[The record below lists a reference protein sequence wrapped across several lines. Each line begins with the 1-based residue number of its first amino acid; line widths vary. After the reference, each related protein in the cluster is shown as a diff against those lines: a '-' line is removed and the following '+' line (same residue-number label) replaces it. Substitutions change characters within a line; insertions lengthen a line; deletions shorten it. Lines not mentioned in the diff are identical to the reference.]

1 MQNTPSTFIPARP
14 STLAKAFWGWYFERI
29 IRKTFHSVQVAGLEN
44 VRRDV
49 PVLFACT
56 HGSWWDAALTIV
68 LSLRILH
75 LDAIGMMEYK
85 QLSRYRFFSRI
96 GMFSVIRENPRS
108 ALASLRY
115 AASTLTRTSCALWM
129 FPQGTLVHQE
139 ERPILCE
146 PGIAI
151 LASMVPN
158 AVVIPVAIRYEVLR
172 EQGGVLW
179 LRFGRAIESAEREAM
194 SIEDVRGIVAEQM
207 QAVAN
212 IVRTDAMSENAT
224 EYDTVLKGKRSMEKK
239 YDSMRF

>member
-14 STLAKAFWGWYFERI
+14 SALAKAFWGWYFERT
-29 IRKTFHSVQVAGLEN
+29 IRKTFHRVQIVGLEN

-68 LSLRILH
+68 LSLRVLH

-115 AASTLTRTSCALWM
+115 AANTLTSTSCALWM
-129 FPQGTLVHQE
+129 FPQGTLLHQE
-139 ERPILCE
+139 VRPIDCE

-158 AVVIPVAIRYEVLR
+158 AVVIPVAVRYEMLR
-172 EQGGVLW
+172 EQGGVVW
-179 LRFGRAIESAEREAM
+179 LRFGRAIEPEEREAM
-194 SIEDVRGIVAEQM
+194 SIQDVRSLIAQRLQDE
-207 QAVAN
+207 AD
-212 IVRTDAMSENAT
+212 IVRADAISEDAT
-224 EYDTVLKGKRSMEKK
+224 NYHTVLQGKRSMEKK
-239 YDSMRF
+239 YDSMRM